1 MKAELKFTM
10 NKTELQ
16 SFIENLMC
24 HGPDYF
30 DELREENKSDSELFK
45 SHIINVMEGEEI
57 YLSKDSITVTI
68 HD

>member
-1 MKAELKFTM
+1 MKSELKFTM

-16 SFIENLMC
+16 SFVENLMC

-30 DELREENKSDSELFK
+30 DELREENKSDSELLK
-45 SHIINVMEGEEI
+45 SHIINVMDSEGI
-57 YLSKDSITVTI
+57 YLEKDDITVTI